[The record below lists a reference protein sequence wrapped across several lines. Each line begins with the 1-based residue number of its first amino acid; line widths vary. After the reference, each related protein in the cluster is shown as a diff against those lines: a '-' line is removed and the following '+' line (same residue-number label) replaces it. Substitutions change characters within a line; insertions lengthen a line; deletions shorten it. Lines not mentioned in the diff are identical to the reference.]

1 MYCITYNNNYYFHS
15 KGRIILFNDIQ
26 TANDFASQFL
36 SWSLQYGAQQF
47 GPTIVFEIMQSQNNI
62 KFESYIPSKDIKTIT
77 YQQLRKEYNY
87 D

>member
-47 GPTIVFEIMQSQNNI
+47 GPTIVFEIM
-62 KFESYIPSKDIKTIT
+62 
-77 YQQLRKEYNY
+77 
-87 D
+87 